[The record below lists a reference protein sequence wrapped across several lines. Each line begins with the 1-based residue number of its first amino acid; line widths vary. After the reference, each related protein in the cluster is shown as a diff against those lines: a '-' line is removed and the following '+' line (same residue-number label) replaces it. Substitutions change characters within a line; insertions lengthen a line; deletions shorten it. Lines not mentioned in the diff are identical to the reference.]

1 MAAMDTS
8 ILQSLRAQAKQVQ
21 ATIVFPEGEDNR
33 VIQAAAR
40 LAQEGIVRPILL
52 GRYERIE
59 ESIRREGITLPSGVE
74 VFQPPHSLGAYADA
88 MADVGRGW
96 GLSAEEAVR
105 LAGDPLW
112 LGALMVRLGAADGC
126 VVGATMESPKVIRAA
141 LRVLGVSRQARI
153 VIGAFLMVLPDG
165 RPLTYADCGVIPDPN
180 PHQLAHIAL
189 TAARF
194 HRRFTGETPRVAL
207 LSFSTKGSAEHQ
219 SVSKVRRAVEILREL
234 APDLEADGELQ
245 FDAAFVEHVAQRKA
259 PGSPV
264 AGRANVMVF
273 PNLDAGNICYKATER
288 LAGAEAIGP
297 ILLGLNKPMNDL
309 SRGCKAEDIVH
320 SAAICA
326 LLAKGPPL

>member
-1 MAAMDTS
+1 MDAP
-8 ILQSLRAQAKQVQ
+8 ILQRLRAQAKAVQ
-21 ATIVFPEGEDNR
+21 ATIVFPEGGDIR
-33 VIQAAAR
+33 TIQAAAR
-40 LAQEGIVRPILL
+40 LAKEGIARPILL
-52 GRYERIE
+52 GRREQIE
-59 ESIRREGITLPSGVE
+59 ETARREGIPLPPAVQ
-74 VFQPPHSLGAYADA
+74 VLQPHNPPGAYG
-88 MADVGRGW
+88 DVLGEVGKVW
-96 GLSAEEAVR
+96 GLSSGEAAN
-105 LAGDPLW
+105 LATDPLW
-112 LGALMVRLGAADGC
+112 LGALMVRLGEADGC
-126 VVGATMESPKVIRAA
+126 VAGATLESPKVIRAA

-153 VIGAFLMVLPDG
+153 VVGAFLMVLPNG

-180 PHQLAHIAL
+180 SHQLAQIAL

-194 HRRFTGETPRVAL
+194 HRGFTGEEPRIAF
-207 LSFSTKGSAEHQ
+207 LSFSTKGSAEHE
-219 SVSKVRRAVEILREL
+219 SVRKVRRAVEILRVL